1 MLEFS
6 EKATKFPQDCIRII
20 FDFYMLITSLIFLF
34 AVLFAVV
41 YIGP

>member
-6 EKATKFPQDCIRII
+6 EKATKFRQDCIRII
-20 FDFYMLITSLIFLF
+20 FDFYMLITSIIFLL
-34 AVLFAVV
+34 AVLFAAV